1 MWAEGGCIV
10 LGACTAHLSA
20 RVKEH
25 FFHFSSTRS
34 SSAKCGILSKPT
46 VGPCSAANGNGIA
59 TRYKAARSLLLKV
72 DVHGLEE
79 LVNHGLNELG
89 RVCIQHLQTCFA
101 LGSRG
106 PGQAGTVISG
116 LRRCVLLTRSCSADL
131 KDQSVF
137 RTLWRVH
144 RSWPSPI
151 RRSSEHQCERGSA
164 PPFRRLLRPAEAR
177 QLRYCDDLF

>member
-1 MWAEGGCIV
+1 MCSDTVSYVMAATPCAVVVSIRAYCIPTV
-10 LGACTAHLSA
+10 GSRGRKGAALFSVHA
-20 RVKEH
+20 RPIFQPVSKNI

-101 LGSRG
+101 LGEPRTRTSRH
-106 PGQAGTVISG
+106 
-116 LRRCVLLTRSCSADL
+116 CH
-131 KDQSVF
+131 F
-137 RTLWRVH
+137 RLETL
-144 RSWPSPI
+144 
-151 RRSSEHQCERGSA
+151 
-164 PPFRRLLRPAEAR
+164 
-177 QLRYCDDLF
+177 